1 MIEFLQEL
9 SWIVVGQIILI
20 DIVLGGDNVV
30 VFALV
35 CRNLPPNLRLKGI
48 AWETVAAIFMRGVC

>member
-20 DIVLGGDNVV
+20 DIVL
-30 VFALV
+30 ALV